1 MKKKFL
7 RILVWVGIVVVCAVV
22 AAMLWQLFFNGS
34 LTVHAQK
41 WLQVFS
47 VVSMFM
53 LPPVICG
60 ILWNKER
67 NPFRW
72 LKMDQGA
79 HWSLFVMAIGIMV
92 VALPGI
98 NLLAEWNSLLPLPNS
113 LAAAEEGAEATIK
126 AFLQTD
132 HFGGILANLGLMALL
147 PAVAEEM
154 TFRGTLQQ
162 IICKGQSDQIP
173 STKVHVA
180 IWITAFI
187 FSAIH
192 MQFLGFVPRMLM
204 GAMFGYM
211 FVWAGTLWIPI
222 LMHFTNNAIGITLY
236 YILPENSNADT
247 IGAGTTWY
255 IGILSLILTS
265 LGLLIFYRRTHKQ

>member
-7 RILVWVGIVVVCAVV
+7 RILVWVGIVVACAVV

-47 VVSMFM
+47 IVGMFV
-53 LPPVICG
+53 LPPIICG

-79 HWSLFVMAIGIMV
+79 HWSLFLMAIGIMV

-98 NLLAEWNSLLPLPNS
+98 NLLAEWNSLLPLPDS
-113 LAAAEEGAEATIK
+113 LVAAEETADATIK

-132 HFGGILANLGLMALL
+132 HFVGILANLGLMALL
-147 PAVAEEM
+147 PAIAEEM

-162 IICKGQSDQIP
+162 IMAESHEPKVQ
-173 STKVHVA
+173 VHVA
-180 IWITAFI
+180 IWVTAI
-187 FSAIH
+187 LFSAVH

-211 FVWAGTLWIPI
+211 FVWTGTLWIPI
-222 LMHFTNNAIGITLY
+222 LMHFVNNAIGITLY

-247 IGAGTTWY
+247 FGAGTTWY

>member
-47 VVSMFM
+47 VVGMFM

-79 HWSLFVMAIGIMV
+79 HWSLFLMAIGIMV

-132 HFGGILANLGLMALL
+132 QFVGILANLGLMALL

-162 IICKGQSDQIP
+162 IMAKSHEP
-173 STKVHVA
+173 KVQVHTA
-180 IWITAFI
+180 IWVTAI
-187 FSAIH
+187 LFSAIH

-211 FVWAGTLWIPI
+211 FVWTGTLWIPI
-222 LMHFTNNAIGITLY
+222 LMHFVNNAIGITLY

-247 IGAGTTWY
+247 FGAGTTWY